1 MTTESIKFSDIESIK
16 ILFGPINGADLVGM
30 SKKSNYLG
38 FFFGRTLKSLITNVF
53 PHERYVFQEDIIN
66 FL

>member
-38 FFFGRTLKSLITNVF
+38 FFLAA
-53 PHERYVFQEDIIN
+53 H
-66 FL
+66 